1 MLNRP
6 HKPTLKRTIKYFEL
20 MKAYLLYEAGGPDK
34 LVLGEAPKPIL
45 KKGEVLIR
53 VKAIGINPADTIYRN
68 SDTFITALFGDNRPV
83 IIGWDIAG
91 EIIEKSE
98 DTSGFEIGD
107 AVFALL
113 TNANGYAEYVSTN
126 AKYVVHKPANV
137 NFEKAAA
144 LPMAA
149 LTAWQ
154 PLVHGMNIKKG
165 DKILIHAA
173 SGGVGHYAVQI
184 AKHLGADVIATSS
197 AKNRD
202 FVLSLGADKHIDYQ
216 TENFWEIIKDVDFV
230 LDTVG
235 GETLEHSID
244 VVKPHGTI
252 ISILA
257 LTNENLKS
265 TAKEKDVNLSLWGM
279 QPNVED
285 LKSIADLVSM
295 GILNPHIMKI
305 YPFSSM
311 VEAHTQVETRRTAGK
326 IVLTV

>member
-1 MLNRP
+1 
-6 HKPTLKRTIKYFEL
+6 

-34 LVLGEAPKPIL
+34 LILGEAPKPTL
-45 KKGEVLIR
+45 KKGEVLIKI
-53 VKAIGINPADTIYRN
+53 KAIGINPADTIYRN
-68 SDTFITALFGDNRPV
+68 SDTFITTFFGNNRPV

-91 EIIEKSE
+91 EIVEKSE
-98 DTSGFEIGD
+98 DVEDFEIGD
-107 AVFALL
+107 TVFTLL
-113 TNANGYAEYVSTN
+113 PNANGYAEYVSTN
-126 AKYVVHKPANV
+126 AKNVVHKPTNV

-144 LPMAA
+144 IPMAA

-154 PLVHGMNIKKG
+154 PLVRGMNIKKD
-165 DKILIHAA
+165 DKILIHGA

-184 AKHLGADVIATSS
+184 AKHLGAEVIATSS

-202 FVLSLGADKHIDYQ
+202 FVMSLGADKHIDYQ

-235 GETLEHSID
+235 GETLEHSIGI
-244 VVKPHGTI
+244 VKPNGTI

-257 LTNENLKS
+257 LTNENLK
-265 TAKEKDVNLSLWGM
+265 TKAKERNVNLSLWGM
-279 QPNVED
+279 QPNAED
-285 LKSIADLVSM
+285 LKSIADLVSKR
-295 GILNPHIMKI
+295 IVSPHIAKI